1 LHKEKFKK
9 LVNFLGKSLGIL
21 GILFVFYTLWQN
33 YTLSSFTLQFMV
45 VIRILPLIMLLNI
58 LSIIVGVYAWHVMLL
73 HYATQPLPYVASYYY
88 FTKTEIAK
96 YLPGNVF
103 HFLGRQ
109 ALAVKVGIT
118 QIQMAKTSI
127 LFSFLLLT
135 ATLLASTLFA
145 FLAHKTPLFIL
156 TLMVLSTMITIIV
169 LIYIYPSF
177 PVRNKLSMNGYLAL
191 SVALQG
197 IMLGIIIFYQVE
209 TFSAHLFFQCIG
221 IYTVSWLIGFVTPG
235 ASGGIGIREGT
246 FILIA
251 NYLQVDISSDI
262 IIFSVLL
269 VRLINICVDIM
280 MYISTYTLEN
290 KMKELK
296 L

>member
-1 LHKEKFKK
+1 LNKEKFKN
-9 LVNFLGKSLGIL
+9 LVYLLGKSLGIL

-33 YTLSSFTLQFMV
+33 YTLSSFTLQFMLV
-45 VIRILPLIMLLNI
+45 LKILPLLILLNV
-58 LSIIVGVYAWHVMLL
+58 LSILVGVYAWHIMLL
-73 HYATQPLPYVASYYY
+73 HYATQTFPYLASYYY
-88 FTKTEIAK
+88 FTKTEVAK

-109 ALAVKVGIT
+109 ALATKVGIT
-118 QIQMAKTSI
+118 QMHMAKTSI

-135 ATLLASTLFA
+135 GTLLASTLFA
-145 FLAHKTPLFIL
+145 FLAHETPLFIL
-156 TLMVLSTMITIIV
+156 TLMGLSSIITIIV
-169 LIYIYPSF
+169 LVYIYPSF
-177 PVRNKLSMNGYLAL
+177 PVNNKLFMNAYLAL

-197 IMLGIIIFYQVE
+197 TMLGIIIFYQVE
-209 TFSAHLFFQCIG
+209 SFSAHLFFQCVS
-221 IYTVSWLIGFVTPG
+221 IYTISWLIGFVTPG

-251 NYLQVDISSDI
+251 NYLHVDITSDI

-269 VRLINICVDIM
+269 VRFINIFVDVT
-280 MYISTYTLEN
+280 MYLLTYTLKN